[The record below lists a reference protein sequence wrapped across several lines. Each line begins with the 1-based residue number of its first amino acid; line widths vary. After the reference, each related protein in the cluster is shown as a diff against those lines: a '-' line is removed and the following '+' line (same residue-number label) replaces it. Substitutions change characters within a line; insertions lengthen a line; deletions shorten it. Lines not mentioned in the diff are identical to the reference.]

1 MADKQ
6 NKAAKIPQRTEIK
19 ELGRIA
25 ALDKL
30 FEKTTY
36 KNSDIQLLNNTDYY
50 YMLPWSVKAIAG

>member
-30 FEKTTY
+30 FEKTIY
-36 KNSDIQLLNNTDYY
+36 KKNKKVGY
-50 YMLPWSVKAIAG
+50 